1 MRVPAIETFVVGCL
15 LVTSMALSA
24 VRPGDPAPLFVSVS
38 ENLDQVD
45 MADLIDGTPLVF
57 LYGSAT

>member
-1 MRVPAIETFVVGCL
+1 MRVPVIELFTVGSL
-15 LVTSMALSA
+15 LVTPMAQPA
-24 VRPGDPAPLFVSVS
+24 VQPGDQAPLFVSVS

-45 MADLIDGTPLVF
+45 MSDFIDGTPLVF

>member
-1 MRVPAIETFVVGCL
+1 MRVPTIELMVGCL
-15 LVTSMALSA
+15 LMIPVARA
-24 VRPGDPAPLFVSVS
+24 GVQPGDPAPLFVSVS

-45 MADLIDGTPLVF
+45 MADFIAGTPLVF